1 MRRDRRCENGME
13 SNCGGMDE
21 HEGLSRQAGSGMLF
35 GHFQSPRRRAFCC
48 IFIYLLVVSFLMWR
62 FYMWSLWSV
71 HPMFI
76 ANWRSMS
83 VYMYISALTSSW
95 VICVC
100 VPPSDLRVC
109 VCVCTCFVAPPPPP
123 LPSPSPP
130 PSKLCGCCPVA
141 TLPVLVLFPSV
152 TQNLASVHP
161 QASPPSPCRLLAA
174 LQRSD

>member
-1 MRRDRRCENGME
+1 MGVKTY
-13 SNCGGMDE
+13 GVMDE
-21 HEGLSRQAGSGMLF
+21 HEGLSRQLGRTARARECSSVTSSPLAWSSLLLHLHLPFCLLF
-35 GHFQSPRRRAFCC
+35 T
-48 IFIYLLVVSFLMWR
+48 WR
-62 FYMWSLWSV
+62 LYMWSLWSV

-100 VPPSDLRVC
+100 PPSDLRVC
-109 VCVCTCFVAPPPPP
+109 VCMCFVAPTLPPPP
-123 LPSPSPP
+123 PPP